1 MPATV
6 TEEIKQKLDIVQV
19 LSEYLQVKKAGT
31 RYVALCPFHQER
43 SPSFSI
49 SPDNQFWYCFGC
61 NEGGDVFGFVMRME
75 GLDFVEAKRMLA
87 KKAGVVLREEDSHE
101 HSERQR
107 LKDINRWAAKF
118 YHEVLL
124 RSPQAAA
131 ARAYVEKRKLKPET
145 IEDFLLG
152 YSPDSWD
159 ATLNFLLKKG
169 YKEEEIVKA
178 GLAIKRDGRSGCFD
192 RFRGRLMFPL
202 CDNRGD
208 IIGFTARI
216 MPRPDGSEQKE
227 AKYVNSPQT
236 LIYDKGS
243 TLYAFH
249 LARRAIKEKGF
260 AVIVEGNMDAIASHQ
275 AGVKNVVAS
284 SGTAFTSAQMHYKV
298 LTSLA
303 NRLVLSFDGDRAGEK
318 AARRS
323 IDAVTAAGFQV
334 SILRLP
340 PGAGKDPDDC
350 IRKDPALW
358 TKAIDD
364 AVPAMQWLIDLVRE
378 RTDLNDPFAI
388 RTASEELIG
397 EVAKL
402 QNVAERSH
410 WLRQLSELF
419 HTPESVLFEKVQS
432 LVKGAAKP
440 QPMQTPSGAAPTPA
454 PAFTKRPLSRDGVI
468 SQHILALIFRYP
480 ELTDAVV
487 TSVSDEAVDDE
498 FRQLY
503 RDFVI
508 HYNERRHDGD
518 PATPFRLPDAQSFSR
533 EYADRIAFLDL
544 LAEKEYGDLSGD
556 ARRDVAVRLIGEL
569 KQLHKSRRQREL
581 IQAMKRAEQA
591 ADVAEIR
598 RIEEQL
604 NELIV

>member
-1 MPATV
+1 MSATV

-19 LSEYLQVKKAGT
+19 ISEYLQVKKAGT

-75 GLDFVEAKRMLA
+75 GLDFPETKRVLA
-87 KKAGVVLREEDSHE
+87 KKAGVVLREEDSKE

-131 ARAYVEKRKLKPET
+131 ARAYVEKRALKPET
-145 IEDFLLG
+145 VEDFLLG

-159 ATLNFLLKKG
+159 ATLGFLLKKG

-208 IIGFTARI
+208 IVGFTARI
-216 MPRPDGSEQKE
+216 MPKPDGSEQKE

-243 TLYAFH
+243 VLYGFH

-284 SGTAFTSAQMHYKV
+284 SGTAFTSEQMHYKV
-298 LTSLA
+298 LTALA
-303 NRLVLSFDGDRAGEK
+303 ERLVLSFDGDRAGEK
-318 AARRS
+318 AVRRS

-334 SILRLP
+334 SVLRLP
-340 PGAGKDPDDC
+340 PGAGKDPDEC

-358 TKAIDD
+358 SKAIDD

-378 RTDLNDPFAI
+378 RTDLNDPYAI
-388 RTASEELIG
+388 RTASEELIA

-402 QNVAERSH
+402 PSVAERSH

-432 LVKGAAKP
+432 LIKAG
-440 QPMQTPSGAAPTPA
+440 TA
-454 PAFTKRPLSRDGVI
+454 PATGTAKTADAVVPATAFKKRPLSRDGVI
-468 SQHILALIFRYP
+468 SQHILAIIFRFP
-480 ELTDAVV
+480 ELTE
-487 TSVSDEAVDDE
+487 TIVSSITPEAVDDE

-508 HYNERRHDGD
+508 HYTERRHDGD
-518 PATPFRLPDAQSFSR
+518 PAATFRLADAQSLSR

-556 ARRDVAVRLIGEL
+556 ARKDVTVRLIGEL
-569 KQLHKSRRQREL
+569 KQLHKSRRQKDL
-581 IQAMKRAEQA
+581 VQAMKRAEQA
-591 ADVAEIR
+591 ADTAEIR
-598 RIEEQL
+598 RIQEQL
-604 NELIV
+604 SELIV